1 MKAFVPRH
9 IDGNMFNMKL
19 QLWPFNITMIQLF
32 ILAAWL
38 WISLVIWNSLTKAW
52 TDKMIA
58 FILVLPIFLIFLV
71 IAFFKISELSLL
83 PFLAKLLRT
92 YFFDEPKKYQLNY
105 KKVDP
110 LEVDKQILRL
120 WDKRNVV
127 YTKKKKINKEEID
140 KLKWF

>member
-92 YFFDEPKKYQLNY
+92 YFFDEPKKYQLN
-105 KKVDP
+105 
-110 LEVDKQILRL
+110 
-120 WDKRNVV
+120 
-127 YTKKKKINKEEID
+127 
-140 KLKWF
+140 